1 MRKFGA
7 GLIAVAVVGMTA
19 APVAAQQGQIV
30 RLGDAG
36 LSCPQ
41 IATEAGQLTE
51 ALGGAPEGGVFTSEQ
66 AIGAATAAAT
76 QTALLSG
83 AGRALP
89 GVGFLGSALGA
100 MARRDRERREA
111 EAVVARQRWYYLNG
125 LYTGR
130 DCDRVLAEAAAPAA
144 APAVEP
150 APVEA
155 APSEPEPATDAAPA
169 TGA

>member
-1 MRKFGA
+1 MRKSGA
-7 GLIAVAVVGMTA
+7 VLIAAAIIGMTA
-19 APVAAQQGQIV
+19 APAAAQDGQIV

-36 LSCPQ
+36 LTCPQ
-41 IATEAGQLTE
+41 ITAEAGQLTQ

-89 GVGFLGSALGA
+89 GVGLLGSALGA

-130 DCDRVLAEAAAPAA
+130 DCDRVLAEAAA
-144 APAVEP
+144 
-150 APVEA
+150 APVAEPTPA
-155 APSEPEPATDAAPA
+155 GPSDAAPA
-169 TGA
+169 PEPAAATDQ